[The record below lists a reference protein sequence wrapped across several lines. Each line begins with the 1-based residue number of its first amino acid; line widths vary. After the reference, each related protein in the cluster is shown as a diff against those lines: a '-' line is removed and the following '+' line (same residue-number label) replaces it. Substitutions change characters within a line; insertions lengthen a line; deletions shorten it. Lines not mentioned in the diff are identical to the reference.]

1 MNDGSANNSE
11 VVKKYKKK
19 REKKEYM
26 KNIYDNDQQLSQCKK
41 QLDKIYELLLNN
53 QLEKQQEESKEE
65 YIVQEAA
72 NDQAQ
77 KVELLEKMYNEKIED
92 VLKDVQDIKLNW
104 KKEEN
109 LCFIDNLTPDDI
121 RDNNY
126 TQSLFKIYT
135 NELSI
140 DISKKNG
147 RKLARLLKYLKLPN
161 LKVITISFLISHI
174 NDINGFLQY
183 SFPDK
188 LQEFEFNFTFKTN
201 RFQNIS

>member
-53 QLEKQQEESKEE
+53 QSKEITNNQLEKQQEESKEE
-65 YIVQEAA
+65 YIVQEA
-72 NDQAQ
+72 NEQAQ

-92 VLKDVQDIKLNW
+92 VLKDFQGIELNW
-104 KKEEN
+104 RKKEN

-121 RDNNY
+121 RNNNY
-126 TQSLFKIYT
+126 TQSLFKIYK
-135 NELSI
+135 NELFI
-140 DISKKNG
+140 YISEKNW
-147 RKLARLLKYLKLPN
+147 
-161 LKVITISFLISHI
+161 
-174 NDINGFLQY
+174 
-183 SFPDK
+183 
-188 LQEFEFNFTFKTN
+188 
-201 RFQNIS
+201 